1 MKKIDLSNT
10 ALIVAIIC
18 VSIATLMV
26 FGSSIGLWE
35 PIVGFGA
42 SRNYNNLLGYIAIVA
57 ATISLIFSLYNQQ
70 LKSGLKSV
78 FALVL
83 GLAIIAPS
91 ILSILKEPVRYP
103 PIHDITTD
111 TQDPPQFSY
120 LTDTRSGAKNS
131 LVYAGKEIAEQQLK
145 AFPDITPIISKL
157 SSEQAYLKALDIAKN
172 MGWKIVYEDQIMLVF
187 EATARTPFFN
197 FADDIVVK
205 VSNKANVSIVNVRS
219 VSRIGRGDRG
229 VNAQR
234 IRQFTKSFEN

>member
-1 MKKIDLSNT
+1 MKKIDLSKT

-42 SRNYNNLLGYIAIVA
+42 SRNYNNVLGYIAIVV
-57 ATISLIFSLYNQQ
+57 ATISLVFSLYNQQ

-91 ILSILKEPVRYP
+91 ILSLLKEPVRYP

-111 TQDPPQFSY
+111 TQAPPQFTY
-120 LTDTRSGAKNS
+120 LT
-131 LVYAGKEIAEQQLK
+131 
-145 AFPDITPIISKL
+145 
-157 SSEQAYLKALDIAKN
+157 
-172 MGWKIVYEDQIMLVF
+172 
-187 EATARTPFFN
+187 
-197 FADDIVVK
+197 
-205 VSNKANVSIVNVRS
+205 
-219 VSRIGRGDRG
+219 
-229 VNAQR
+229 
-234 IRQFTKSFEN
+234 